1 MDTEQ
6 KVEEEQVVE
15 EEIQAGV
22 DAEKETEESVD
33 EESTE
38 TTDNVEAQLEEMQER
53 LVRQIA
59 ETENLRRR
67 YEKQL
72 EDARAYSV
80 VSFAKDL
87 LNVLDN
93 LQRVQ
98 EHQIEGSSAEV
109 KALTEGVRM
118 TSDELLKTFDKNG
131 ISEISPST
139 GDEFDYNEHYAISY
153 EETNSFAPNQIAGI
167 MQKGYRIKDRLLRP
181 AIVTVAKELQDKK
194 DG

>member
-1 MDTEQ
+1 MDTEN
-6 KVEEEQVVE
+6 KLEEEQVATE
-15 EEIQAGV
+15 EGKV
-22 DAEKETEESVD
+22 EESVEEVKEESHAIAD
-33 EESTE
+33 EEAPE
-38 TTDNVEAQLEEMQER
+38 QFVEIQEK
-53 LVRQIA
+53 LIRQIA

-67 YEKQL
+67 YEQQL
-72 EDARAYSV
+72 EDARVYSV
-80 VSFAKDL
+80 VNFAKDL
-87 LNVLDN
+87 LGVLDN

-98 EHQIEGSSAEV
+98 EHQIDTESEEV
-109 KALTEGVRM
+109 QALTEGVRM
-118 TSDELLKTFDKNG
+118 TCDELLKTFEKNG
-131 ISEISPST
+131 INEVSPNI